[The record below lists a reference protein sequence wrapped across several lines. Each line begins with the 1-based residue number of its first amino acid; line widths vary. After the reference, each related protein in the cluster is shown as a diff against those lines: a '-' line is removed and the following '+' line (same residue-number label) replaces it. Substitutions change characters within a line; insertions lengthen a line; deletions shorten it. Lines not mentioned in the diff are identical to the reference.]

1 MMTMKE
7 TSHCCVVDYI
17 SNGEAIGRLIVS
29 KDRNAEKIAITGWY
43 VDSAYQHQGIGK
55 ALLKELFANI
65 NVENIKQI
73 EYIWN
78 GANAYV
84 GEWLKKFNA
93 VSHCPLSVLKASG
106 EDTWEGHIYTLD
118 KNKFLAYVKNL

>member
-1 MMTMKE
+1 MITMRE
-7 TSHCCVVDYI
+7 TSNCYVVNYI
-17 SNGEAIGRLIVS
+17 NDGDIIGRLTVS
-29 KDRNAEKIAITGWY
+29 KDKNAAKIAITGWY
-43 VDSAYQHQGIGK
+43 VNSSHQHQGIGK

-65 NVENIKQI
+65 CVDNIKQI

-93 VSHCPLSVLKASG
+93 VSHCPLNVLKTLG
-106 EDTWEGHIYTLD
+106 EDTWESHIYTLD
-118 KNKFLAYVKNL
+118 REKFLSYVKSL